1 MSSNFLEMRGNPAA
15 STPTLSLFELLD
27 YGNGALELILMYWW
41 AVVVGNLLL
50 FAFAKHS
57 LMRWELR
64 RDRRRLE
71 CCNIRSCQ
79 RRRAVRESKSAV
91 SELSQC
97 THSEAGPNASGA
109 HAMATSPADK
119 EPTGEEEATTPA
131 GSFTSNSRRKEP
143 RLSLSES
150 KEDAASR
157 KVAESALKTALRSTC
172 RGLHEATAAT
182 NEEESRPPLLLPPL
196 PSATASDL
204 SFSTSPPSAIQA
216 TSSATARLLKRIS
229 FMSHDVG
236 QSNNDRIDCSRHGSS
251 SSDAFSRLSSC
262 CPRYSEDEQRLI
274 DKKRQ
279 ENVRA
284 WMEAKRAL
292 ELTESLAAGSESIHS
307 LSSVTFTD

>member
-1 MSSNFLEMRGNPAA
+1 MSANFSEMRGNLSA

-27 YGNGALELILMYWW
+27 YRNGALELILMYWW

-64 RDRRRLE
+64 QDRRRLE

-91 SELSQC
+91 SELSHC
-97 THSEAGPNASGA
+97 THSEAGPNALGA
-109 HAMATSPADK
+109 HAMATSPAHK
-119 EPTGEEEATTPA
+119 EPTEAEEATTPA
-131 GSFTSNSRRKEP
+131 GDFTSNSRKEP
-143 RLSLSES
+143 RLSLSEP

-157 KVAESALKTALRSTC
+157 KVVKSTLKTALRSTR
-172 RGLHEATAAT
+172 RGLHEATAAA
-182 NEEESRPPLLLPPL
+182 NEEESRPPL

-204 SFSTSPPSAIQA
+204 SFSTSPPSALQA

-236 QSNNDRIDCSRHGSS
+236 QSNDDRIDCSRHSNSG
-251 SSDAFSRLSSC
+251 DASSRLSNC

-279 ENVRA
+279 ENVHA

-292 ELTESLAAGSESIHS
+292 ELTESLAAGSGSIRS
-307 LSSVTFTD
+307 LSSVTLTD

>member
-1 MSSNFLEMRGNPAA
+1 MSANFSEMRGDQSA

-64 RDRRRLE
+64 QDRRRLE

-79 RRRAVRESKSAV
+79 RRRAVRKSKSAV

-97 THSEAGPNASGA
+97 TNSEAGPNALGA
-109 HAMATSPADK
+109 HAMATSPAHK
-119 EPTGEEEATTPA
+119 EPTEAEEATTPA
-131 GSFTSNSRRKEP
+131 GDSTSNSRKEP
-143 RLSLSES
+143 RLSLSEP
-150 KEDAASR
+150 KEDAASP
-157 KVAESALKTALRSTC
+157 KVAESTLKTALRSTR
-172 RGLHEATAAT
+172 RGPQEATAAA
-182 NEEESRPPLLLPPL
+182 NEEESRPPLLLPLL

-229 FMSHDVG
+229 FMSHDLG
-236 QSNNDRIDCSRHGSS
+236 QSNDDRIDCSRHSN
-251 SSDAFSRLSSC
+251 SSDASSRLSSC

-292 ELTESLAAGSESIHS
+292 ELTESLAAGSGSIRS
-307 LSSVTFTD
+307 LSSVTLTD

>member
-1 MSSNFLEMRGNPAA
+1 MSANFSEMRGNPSA

-64 RDRRRLE
+64 QDRRRLE
-71 CCNIRSCQ
+71 YCNIRSCQ
-79 RRRAVRESKSAV
+79 RRRAVRRSKSAV

-97 THSEAGPNASGA
+97 THSEAGPNALGA
-109 HAMATSPADK
+109 HAMATSPEHKD
-119 EPTGEEEATTPA
+119 PTEAEEATTPA
-131 GSFTSNSRRKEP
+131 GDFTSNSRKKEP
-143 RLSLSES
+143 RLSLSEP

-157 KVAESALKTALRSTC
+157 KVAESTLKTALRSTR
-172 RGLHEATAAT
+172 RGLHEATAAA

-236 QSNNDRIDCSRHGSS
+236 QSNDDRIDCSRHSN
-251 SSDAFSRLSSC
+251 SSDASSRLSSC

-292 ELTESLAAGSESIHS
+292 ELTESLAAGSGSIRS
-307 LSSVTFTD
+307 SSSVTLTD